1 MVGRLRFT
9 ETSGWQAVTLAPEQL
24 GGITVLTAVVK
35 STPRI
40 SLRRLKTAGKK
51 LQRAGVT
58 HLLVPPDF
66 ADWPSLTP
74 YGLRPVPTENLLQA
88 LAAEIA
94 LCYLK
99 KAGIPMEKAVVVL
112 RGESVTAP
120 LYAAAHRL
128 SACLRYLSV
137 ETAGGSDALARSLWL
152 EHGIALGPPGN
163 HRDLTL
169 SFSPEKAPLSAG
181 TIPLYD
187 SPPSPLGFTLNV
199 PFLTLPKDCER
210 LPFLALLW
218 DWGKLKPRDVE
229 VIVTETA

>member
-9 ETSGWQAVTLAPEQL
+9 KMSGWQSVTLAPEQL
-24 GGITVLTAVVK
+24 GGITVLTAAVK
-35 STPRI
+35 SGPRT
-40 SLRRLKTAGKK
+40 SPRRLKNAGKK

-58 HLLVPPDF
+58 QLLVPSDF
-66 ADWPSLTP
+66 TDWASLAP

-94 LCYLK
+94 LSYLK
-99 KAGIPMEKAVVVL
+99 KAGISMDKAVVVL
-112 RGESVTAP
+112 RGETITAP

-152 EHGIALGPPGN
+152 EHGVALGPPGN
-163 HRDLTL
+163 RRDLTL
-169 SFSPEKAPLSAG
+169 SFSPEKVPLPAG

-187 SPPSPLGFTLNV
+187 SPSAPCPVTLCV
-199 PFLTLPKDCER
+199 PFFTLPKDCER